1 MKRICRALLV
11 LLAIAGLNAC
21 GWGDPLEPG
30 ADAEASALARARD
43 LWRARGAS
51 DYVFTLTTRCFCP
64 PESPI
69 TIVVR
74 NDVVVDAYHV
84 DSLERVP
91 AGRME
96 RLPTV
101 PGLLAEVERAYA
113 NGAARVDVSFDPL
126 LGHVQTLYVDQD
138 PRIADEEIAYRVS
151 NLILA
156 TNGIY
161 SVVAVKY
168 TGERQCEGGGVS
180 VASLRAQLTE
190 AGNEV
195 TATSCGW
202 DGNAYPAVCG
212 AATGKVGIFKL
223 ASSETPPRL
232 PEGFVSMSQFP
243 NVRITPCGVVGEIPG

>member
-1 MKRICRALLV
+1 MKRICRVLLV
-11 LLAIAGLNAC
+11 FLAIAGLNAC
-21 GWGDPLEPG
+21 GGEDPPEAG

-43 LWRARGAS
+43 QWRARGAS
-51 DYVFTLTTRCFCP
+51 DYVFTLSTRCFCP

-69 TIVVR
+69 TVVVR

-84 DSLERVP
+84 DTLERVP

-96 RLPTV
+96 RLPTL

-113 NGAARVDVSFDPL
+113 TGAAQVDVSFDPL

-138 PRIADEEIAYRVS
+138 RRIADEEIAYRVS

-161 SVVAVKY
+161 SVVALKY
-168 TGERQCEGGGVS
+168 TGERQCEGGGLS
-180 VASLRAQLTE
+180 VASLRAQLTA

-195 TATSCGW
+195 IGTSCGW

-212 AATGKVGIFKL
+212 AATGKLGIFKL
-223 ASSETPPRL
+223 ASGETPPRL
-232 PEGFVSMSQFP
+232 PEGFVPIGQFP
-243 NVRITPCGVVGEIPG
+243 NVRITPCGDGGEIPG